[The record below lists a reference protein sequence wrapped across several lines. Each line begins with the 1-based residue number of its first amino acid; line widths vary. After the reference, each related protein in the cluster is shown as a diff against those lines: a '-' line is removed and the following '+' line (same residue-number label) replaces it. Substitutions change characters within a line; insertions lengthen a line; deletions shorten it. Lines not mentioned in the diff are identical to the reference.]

1 MCEGLNVSRFAP
13 RTCCDIDDG
22 VWEKDEVGMS
32 SAMAERACVVGA
44 SGRVRRRERM
54 ERGLVVEVSEVVVVG
69 WGEVYLDCWTGLRVI

>member
-1 MCEGLNVSRFAP
+1 
-13 RTCCDIDDG
+13 
-22 VWEKDEVGMS
+22 MS

-44 SGRVRRRERM
+44 SGRVGRRERM